1 MEDILAKLT
10 LGKMLA
16 EREMDQEEIIAWVLE
31 LKFQRD
37 ICPVVSTEFFLM
49 LLVLLLVWDL
59 DYLLGR

>member
-49 LLVLLLVWDL
+49 LLVLLLV
-59 DYLLGR
+59 